1 MAFPAHGALQHNL
14 LCTVFLISAGTWT
27 HAGKTDRNVRAT
39 TTAATIAA
47 SGIGEYA

>member
-1 MAFPAHGALQHNL
+1 MAFPVHGALQNYLH
-14 LCTVFLISAGTWT
+14 CIVFLISAGPWI

-39 TTAATIAA
+39 ANTTAA

>member
-1 MAFPAHGALQHNL
+1 MAFPAHGALQNNL
-14 LCTVFLISAGTWT
+14 LCSVFLISAGTWI

-39 TTAATIAA
+39 AAIATA